1 MPRCTATNPQN
12 EPLMPLYAVP
22 FACERSRT
30 SYAIRKTLNVK
41 RYTLYAGVNS
51 LRLTYDV

>member
-1 MPRCTATNPQN
+1 MI
-12 EPLMPLYAVP
+12 PLYAVP
-22 FACERSRT
+22 FTCEGSRT
-30 SYAIRKTLNVK
+30 SYAIRKTLNVE

>member
-1 MPRCTATNPQN
+1 M
-12 EPLMPLYAVP
+12 
-22 FACERSRT
+22 